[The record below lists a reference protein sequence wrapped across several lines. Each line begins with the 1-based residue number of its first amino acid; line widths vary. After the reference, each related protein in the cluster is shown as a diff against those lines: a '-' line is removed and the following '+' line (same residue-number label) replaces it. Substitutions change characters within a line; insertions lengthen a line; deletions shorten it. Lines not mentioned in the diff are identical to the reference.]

1 MSNDGSYSIMTLN
14 ENEGAYMKTINLPE
28 AVHEIIRAL
37 NRAGFEAYI
46 VGGCVRDSLLGREP
60 KDWDITTSARPE
72 DVKALFP
79 YTFDTGIKHGTI
91 TVRRSG
97 ESYEV
102 TTYRVDGNYSDHRRP
117 DQVAFSSSLKEDLLR
132 RDFTINAM
140 AYHPETG
147 LVDLYQGLRDL
158 EQGVVRCVGNAADRF
173 QEDALR
179 MLRAVRFSAQL
190 GFSIDPVTYRAIG
203 LLKDLIRHVSWE
215 RIRDEM
221 TKILISE
228 HPEVIRQVHE
238 TGLMR
243 HIIPEW
249 DAMAGT
255 TQNHPYHLYTVAE
268 HTVRAVCSI
277 EADPVLRWTMLL
289 HDIGKPS
296 AHSVDTRGIDHFVG
310 HVEEGVVL
318 AGRVLNR
325 LKFDNNSK
333 FRILSLIRYHESH
346 PVLSHRFI
354 RRITASI
361 GQDLYLDLLKVQEAD
376 AKAKNPEYGTAELE
390 IIRQSRAMFEEM
402 MRNGDPVSLRQL
414 AVSGQDLIDL
424 GFERGPVIGRVLQ
437 LLLEQ
442 TLEDPSLNRRE
453 FLLEVA
459 QKLLESGRFLQN

>member
-1 MSNDGSYSIMTLN
+1 
-14 ENEGAYMKTINLPE
+14 MKTIHLPE
-28 AVHEIIRAL
+28 AVLEIIRTL

-46 VGGCVRDSLLGREP
+46 VGGCVRDSLLGRSP
-60 KDWDITTSARPE
+60 KDWDVTTSARPE

-79 YTFDTGIKHGTI
+79 HTFDTGIKHGTI
-91 TVRRSG
+91 TVRLGG

-102 TTYRVDGNYSDHRRP
+102 TTYRVDGYYSDHRRP
-117 DQVAFSSSLKEDLLR
+117 DQVAFSSNLKEDLLR

-140 AYHPETG
+140 AFHPESG
-147 LVDLYQGLRDL
+147 LVDMYQGLQDL
-158 EQGVVRCVGNAADRF
+158 EQGVVRCVGNAADRI

-203 LLKDLIRHVSWE
+203 ILKGLIQYVSWE

-221 TKILISE
+221 TKILISD
-228 HPEVIRQVHE
+228 HPEAIRLLVD
-238 TGLMR
+238 TGLMQY
-243 HIIPEW
+243 IIPEW
-249 DAMAGT
+249 DSMAST

-268 HTVRAVCSI
+268 HTIRTVCSI
-277 EADPVLRWTMLL
+277 EADPTLRWTMLL
-289 HDIGKPS
+289 HDIGKPA
-296 AHSVDTRGIDHFVG
+296 AHTVDTVGIDHFVG

-318 AGRVLNR
+318 AGRILNR

-346 PVLSHRFI
+346 PILSRRFI

-361 GQDLYLDLLKVQEAD
+361 GQELYLDLLKVQEAD
-376 AKAKNPEYGTAELE
+376 AKAKNPEYANAELE
-390 IIRQSRAMFEEM
+390 IIQKSRQMYEEILK
-402 MRNGDPVSLRQL
+402 NGDPVTLKQL
-414 AVSGQDLIDL
+414 AVTGQDLIEL
-424 GFERGPVIGRVLQ
+424 GFERGPSIGRVLQ

-453 FLLEVA
+453 ILLEVA
-459 QKLLESGRFLQN
+459 KQLLESGRFY